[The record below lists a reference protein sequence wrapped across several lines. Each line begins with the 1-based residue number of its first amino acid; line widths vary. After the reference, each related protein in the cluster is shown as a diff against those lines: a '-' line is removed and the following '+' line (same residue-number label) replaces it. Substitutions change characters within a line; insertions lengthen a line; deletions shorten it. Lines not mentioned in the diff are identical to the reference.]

1 MSELMG
7 EGESPAVEKTR
18 VRRYQGVNRR
28 RWRFSTRELL
38 IALFVLIVVSPF
50 VSGLPYG
57 NEIEGIFITI
67 VLLAAV
73 LALRGPRRTF
83 RIACLLVGPAIW
95 AKWMNHLSPEFCPRW
110 VFFVAMIC
118 FFTFVIGN
126 LLGHVLTAPK
136 VNGEVLCGGV
146 SVYLLT
152 GFLWAFMYGLVA
164 VVTPEAFGNHV
175 GTSGKGLSPSDAYYL
190 SFVTLTTVGYGDIV
204 PVSRVARMLVVLE
217 AVSGMFYGT
226 ILVAR
231 LVSMYSK
238 DARKANK
245 HRD

>member
-1 MSELMG
+1 MG
-7 EGESPAVEKTR
+7 ESEAPAVEETM
-18 VRRYQGVNRR
+18 VRRHQGVNRR
-28 RWRFSTRELL
+28 RWGFSTRELL
-38 IALFVLIVVSPF
+38 IGLFVLIVVSPF

-57 NEIEGIFITI
+57 NEIEGVFITL

-73 LALRGPRRTF
+73 LALRGPKRTF

-118 FFTFVIGN
+118 FFAFVIGN
-126 LLGHVLTAPK
+126 LLGHVLAAPQ
-136 VNGEVLCGGV
+136 VNGEVLCAGV

-152 GFLWAFMYGLVA
+152 GFLWAFIYGLVA

-175 GTSGKGLSPSDAYYL
+175 GSKGEGLSPSDAYYL
-190 SFVTLTTVGYGDIV
+190 SFMTLTTVGYGDIV
-204 PVSRVARMLVVLE
+204 PVSRVARMLAVLE
-217 AVSGMFYGT
+217 SVLGMFYGT

-238 DARKANK
+238 DARRAKK
-245 HRD
+245 HKD

>member
-1 MSELMG
+1 MSDLR
-7 EGESPAVEKTR
+7 GESESPVDEDTMGRTDAGVS
-18 VRRYQGVNRR
+18 RRP
-28 RWRFSTRELL
+28 WRFSTRELL
-38 IALFVLIVVSPF
+38 IALLVLIVVSPF
-50 VSGLPYG
+50 VSGLAYG
-57 NEIEGIFITI
+57 NEIEGIFITV

-73 LALRGPRRTF
+73 VALRGPRRTF
-83 RIACLLVGPAIW
+83 RLACVLVGPAIW

-118 FFTFVIGN
+118 FFAFVIGN
-126 LLGHVLTAPK
+126 LLGHVLTAPQ
-136 VNGEVLCGGV
+136 VNGEVLCAGV

-164 VVTPEAFGNHV
+164 LVTPEAFGNHV

-190 SFVTLTTVGYGDIV
+190 SFMTLTTVGYGDIV
-204 PVSRVARMLVVLE
+204 PVSRVARMLAVLE

-226 ILVAR
+226 IIVAR

-238 DARKANK
+238 NVRRAKK
-245 HRD
+245 HQV